1 MLHHP
6 IIASL
11 LLIMFSMSGYHKTQT
26 LQKTIENVKNKLN
39 TTENFATLGVYL
51 VILLEILAP
60 IIIIYHLVTRKY
72 KNYAVYSIWSLII
85 FTIVVTIIY
94 HPPDFSNYYKSI
106 PFWANISLLGGL
118 LLLEKS
124 LK

>member
-124 LK
+124 LN

>member
-72 KNYAVYSIWSLII
+72 KNYAVYL
-85 FTIVVTIIY
+85 
-94 HPPDFSNYYKSI
+94 
-106 PFWANISLLGGL
+106 WA
-118 LLLEKS
+118 EK
-124 LK
+124 LR